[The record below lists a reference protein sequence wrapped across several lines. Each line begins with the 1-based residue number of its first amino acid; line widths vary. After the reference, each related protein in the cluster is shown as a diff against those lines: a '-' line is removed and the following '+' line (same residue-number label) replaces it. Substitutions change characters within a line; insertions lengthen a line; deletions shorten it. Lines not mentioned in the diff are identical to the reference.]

1 MIKNSFQEVFWDL
14 YGMLTNA
21 KGPAPT
27 GPFTL
32 CLYLQAFMANRKIF
46 NLPFFADL
54 LEIEAL

>member
-1 MIKNSFQEVFWDL
+1 
-14 YGMLTNA
+14 MLTNA

-32 CLYLQAFMANRKIF
+32 SLYLQAFMANRKIF

-54 LEIEAL
+54 LEIDAL